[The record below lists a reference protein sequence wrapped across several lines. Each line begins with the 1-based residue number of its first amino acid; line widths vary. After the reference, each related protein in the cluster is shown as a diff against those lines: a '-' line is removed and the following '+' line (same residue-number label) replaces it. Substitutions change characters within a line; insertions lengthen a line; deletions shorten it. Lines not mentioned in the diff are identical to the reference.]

1 MLVSSLDTDGVAKE
15 LSTIEIGV
23 TIYVMLADG
32 PSGLKII
39 DVGDPYNPVLEGR
52 IDTSDAI
59 GVSTIK
65 IEGKIYAIVA
75 DNEEGLQIIEVSD
88 PKNPVLASS
97 ISGFQ
102 ID

>member
-1 MLVSSLDTDGVAKE
+1 
-15 LSTIEIGV
+15 
-23 TIYVMLADG
+23 MLADG
-32 PSGLKII
+32 PAGLKII

-52 IDTSDAI
+52 IDTGGDAI

-65 IEGKIYAIVA
+65 IEGKMYAMVA
-75 DNEEGLQIIEVSD
+75 DNEEGLQIIDVSD

-97 ISGFQ
+97 ISGFL